1 MIYALAFM
9 FALVAALFIFEDSVS
24 ISLNRIGEAIG
35 YNNFRDYV
43 TKVLNFVLA
52 KILAIVF
59 AGFAGL
65 LIIIQTREVIRTAG
79 ALGRSEGAARKAS
92 LLTQIEALN
101 DEETRVKGE
110 QAKAS
115 SELAPRPASGS
126 GV

>member
-79 ALGRSEGAARKAS
+79 ASGRSEGAARKAS

-115 SELAPRPASGS
+115 SELAARPASGS